1 MKKLDVEHFLNIYT
15 LRKSMQEDGT
25 TNPSEDIKKFTRE
38 FVEKLENMPLH
49 EEIILKNTSFFDSLG
64 NLIIK
69 FTDTD
74 DLEKKI

>member
-1 MKKLDVEHFLNIYT
+1 MKKLDVEHFLGIYT
-15 LRKSMQEDGT
+15 IRKYMQEDGT

-49 EEIILKNTSFFDSLG
+49 EEIILKDRSFFDSQG

-69 FTDTD
+69 FPDID
-74 DLEKKI
+74 DLQKDS